1 MEEQAPLGL
10 GLVEGIVFAGRYRV
24 LRRLGAGGMGA
35 VYEALHAQTDRR
47 CALKVMHAHIAERQ
61 DLRDRFALEA
71 RVAARVGGGGV
82 VDVLDAGV
90 DEATGAPFLVM
101 ELLRGE
107 DLSQRLKRLGRL
119 SPDEAVRALHETAVA
134 LDTMHRASVIH
145 RDLKPGN
152 LFLAE
157 QDGQARIKVL
167 DFGVAKLMAEGA
179 ATGTATAVGTPLY
192 MAPEQLLGAK
202 ITAAA
207 DRYALGMIT
216 YTFLTGEAYWAQELA
231 QHDNLLAFA
240 LVTTRGPGERASAR
254 AARRGVELPPAFD
267 AWFVKA
273 THVDPSGRFASARG
287 AVEALADV
295 WGIDVPRGGDEP
307 ADAGEA
313 RGERAAEA
321 GTGAA
326 EARAGGEGDGRTLTA
341 DGGGADAVERSAAAQ
356 GDELEA
362 LAPTEQVPVGDLAAL
377 AQTEQAPVGDLAAL
391 APTEQ
396 APVDG
401 IAALAPE
408 ERAPRTAPGRAW
420 WRWRALGAGGVLAGV
435 MAGATAWLGAGAR
448 PRQDAA
454 DARPAAA
461 SPLAAPAPV
470 LACPILE
477 ASGVEAPAGWL
488 GAAAAGAVC
497 ERARVILGGP
507 SSRTLVPAELL
518 SLPAQLV
525 DRFPEDPYAAPD
537 ARATSIEAARR
548 RASAYADGE
557 VAREGAGFRITLTLR
572 RPDGTEIDRAA
583 GAGRALY
590 EAARDAMTPLVE
602 RGSLPAATALDPVV
616 ADFSRAR
623 DIGDGLALVDL
634 ALAMSHNAGG
644 LPEECSR
651 VAARSA
657 ELGEMGPGER
667 WRCAYTL
674 GLPLPEVEL
683 PPLNPAS
690 PGGLA
695 ARARVEHNARSADDP
710 AVNAELDRRFQRETS
725 ALGRSTLAA
734 TLSCLLQ
741 PSDPRRAEEM
751 AMLAVQ
757 AEPENAIGELCAPW
771 LQLVAVTQ
779 GTSSAAV
786 ALRAM
791 QAWAPWDSYGWLFH
805 AKSAGDRAA
814 ALAYARRA
822 YTLSPLDTYVA
833 STLADALLAA
843 GAREE
848 VRSIALALAGG
859 GYPVHRLRSELL
871 LLRVEASEAR
881 FGAALA
887 RARQAM
893 VVSADDAG
901 WLRAERFEIAWHALQ
916 IALVLGRAREVADVI
931 VGRFLDPEPPPLD
944 VAHLDVP
951 LRLPAVCAHASPAV
965 SRRCFARFR
974 ALRRPLSYSALPD
987 ADAFTAGAERYAAG
1001 DLAGAA
1007 RAFRPLL
1014 RTPGPF
1020 VEVLAGPM
1028 AEAFEHAGELEL
1040 IDRLDAAIADRSAE
1054 LNGASLALVRAARR
1068 AARRGDGDRARTLAR
1083 QVLDAWSVAD
1093 EPVPAV
1099 AEMRRLVHA
1108 PRGAAR

>member
-1 MEEQAPLGL
+1 MQEPSPPGP

-47 CALKVMHAHIAERQ
+47 CALKVMHPHIAERQ
-61 DLRDRFALEA
+61 DLRERFALEA

-107 DLSQRLKRLGRL
+107 DLSQRLRRLGKL
-119 SPDEAVRALHETAVA
+119 SPDEAVSTLHQTAVA

-157 QDGQARIKVL
+157 QGGPARIKVL
-167 DFGVAKLMAEGA
+167 DFGVAKLMAEGTV
-179 ATGTATAVGTPLY
+179 TGTVTAVGTPLY
-192 MAPEQLLGAK
+192 MAPEQLQGAK
-202 ITAAA
+202 VTAAV
-207 DRYALGMIT
+207 DRYALGMIA

-240 LVTTRGPGERASAR
+240 LVTVRGPRERPSAR

-273 THVDPSGRFASARG
+273 TRVDPSGRFASAR
-287 AVEALADV
+287 AAIEALADV

-307 ADAGEA
+307 AEA
-313 RGERAAEA
+313 RGERAAEV

-326 EARAGGEGDGRTLTA
+326 EARAGDEGDGRTLTA
-341 DGGGADAVERSAAAQ
+341 DGGGAPAVERGSTAQ
-356 GDELEA
+356 VD
-362 LAPTEQVPVGDLAAL
+362 DLAAL
-377 AQTEQAPVGDLAAL
+377 S
-391 APTEQ
+391 PT
-396 APVDG
+396 
-401 IAALAPE
+401 
-408 ERAPRTAPGRAW
+408 ERAPAAARGRAPW
-420 WRWRALGAGGVLAGV
+420 GRRALGAGGALAVV
-435 MAGATAWLGAGAR
+435 MAGASAWLGAGAR
-448 PRQDAA
+448 PRQDAGA
-454 DARPAAA
+454 GSHTAPAAA
-461 SPLAAPAPV
+461 APLAAPASV
-470 LACPILE
+470 LACPVLE

-497 ERARVILGGP
+497 ERARVMLGGS

-537 ARATSIEAARR
+537 ARAASIEAARR
-548 RASAYADGE
+548 RAAAYADGE
-557 VAREGAGFRITLTLR
+557 VVREGAGFRITIALR
-572 RPDGTEIDRAA
+572 RPDGAEIDRAV

-590 EAARDAMTPLVE
+590 EAVRDAMTPLAE
-602 RGSLPAATALDPVV
+602 RGSLPVAPALDPTV

-623 DIGDGLALVDL
+623 DIGGGLALLDL
-634 ALAMSHNAGG
+634 ALAMSNNAGG
-644 LPEECSR
+644 LAEECSR

-657 ELGEMGPGER
+657 ELAEMGPGER

-674 GLPLPEVEL
+674 GLPLPQVEL
-683 PPLNPAS
+683 PPSDAAS

-695 ARARVEHNARSADDP
+695 ARARVEHNTRSADDP
-710 AVNAELDRRFQRETS
+710 ALVAELDRRFQREAT

-741 PSDPRRAEEM
+741 PSDPKRAEEM

-757 AEPENAIGELCAPW
+757 AEPKNPIGEFCSPW
-771 LQLVAVTQ
+771 LQLLAVTQ

-791 QAWAPWDSYGWLFH
+791 QAWAPWNSYGWLFH
-805 AKSAGDRAA
+805 AKSSGDGAA

-822 YTLSPLDTYVA
+822 HALSPLDTYVA

-848 VRSIALALAGG
+848 VRGIALALAGG

-901 WLRAERFEIAWHALQ
+901 WLRVERFEIAWHALQ
-916 IALVLGRAREVADVI
+916 IALVLGRAREVADAI
-931 VGRFLDPEPPPLD
+931 VERFLDPDPPPLD
-944 VAHLDVP
+944 VVHLDVP

-965 SRRCFARFR
+965 SRRCFTRFR
-974 ALRRPLSYSALPD
+974 ALRQPLSYSALPD

-1028 AEAFEHAGELEL
+1028 AESFEQTGEIEL
-1040 IDRLDAAIADRSAE
+1040 VDRLEAAIADRSAE

-1068 AARRGDGDRARTLAR
+1068 AARRGESERARALAR
-1083 QVLDAWSVAD
+1083 RVLDAWSVAD

-1099 AEMRRLVHA
+1099 AEMRRLAQA
-1108 PRGAAR
+1108 PRGAGQ

>member
-61 DLRDRFALEA
+61 DLRERFALEA
-71 RVAARVGGGGV
+71 RLAARVGGGGV

-107 DLSQRLKRLGRL
+107 DLSQRLQRLGRL

-202 ITAAA
+202 VTAAV
-207 DRYALGMIT
+207 DRYALGMIA
-216 YTFLTGEAYWAQELA
+216 YTFLAGEAYWAQELA

-273 THVDPSGRFASARG
+273 THVDPSGRFASARA

-307 ADAGEA
+307 TNAGEA
-313 RGERAAEA
+313 RGERAAEV

-341 DGGGADAVERSAAAQ
+341 DGGGARAGGEGDGRTLTADGGGARAAERGATAQVDSVEP
-356 GDELEA
+356 
-362 LAPTEQVPVGDLAAL
+362 LAPTVPAPVAARRRAPWGRRALVAGGAL
-377 AQTEQAPVGDLAAL
+377 AM
-391 APTEQ
+391 
-396 APVDG
+396 
-401 IAALAPE
+401 
-408 ERAPRTAPGRAW
+408 
-420 WRWRALGAGGVLAGV
+420 V
-435 MAGATAWLGAGAR
+435 MAGASAWLGAGAR
-448 PRQDAA
+448 PRQDAG
-454 DARPAAA
+454 ARSYTAPTAA
-461 SPLAAPAPV
+461 SPLAAPGTV

-477 ASGVEAPAGWL
+477 ASGVDAPAGWL

-497 ERARVILGGP
+497 ERARVILGGS

-525 DRFPEDPYAAPD
+525 DRFPEDPYAAPG

-548 RASAYADGE
+548 RAAAYADGE
-557 VAREGAGFRITLTLR
+557 VVREGAGFRITLVLR
-572 RPDGTEIDRAA
+572 RPDGAEIDRAA

-590 EAARDAMTPLVE
+590 EAVRDAMTPLAE
-602 RGSLPAATALDPVV
+602 RGSLPAAPALDPVV
-616 ADFSRAR
+616 TDFSRAS
-623 DIGDGLALVDL
+623 DIDDGLALVDL

-657 ELGEMGPGER
+657 ELAEMGPGER

-674 GLPLPEVEL
+674 GLPLPEVAL
-683 PPLNPAS
+683 PPLDPAS

-771 LQLVAVTQ
+771 PQLVAVTQ

-805 AKSAGDRAA
+805 AKSSGDRAA

-931 VGRFLDPEPPPLD
+931 VERFLDPEPPPLD

-974 ALRRPLSYSALPD
+974 ALRQPLSYSALPD

-1028 AEAFEHAGELEL
+1028 AEAFERAGELEL
-1040 IDRLDAAIADRSAE
+1040 IDRLDAAVADRSAE

-1068 AARRGDGDRARTLAR
+1068 AARRGDGDRARGLAR

-1099 AEMRRLVHA
+1099 AEMRRLAQA

>member
-61 DLRDRFALEA
+61 DLRERFALEA

-202 ITAAA
+202 ITAAV
-207 DRYALGMIT
+207 DRYALGMIA

-273 THVDPSGRFASARG
+273 THVDPSGRFASARA

-295 WGIDVPRGGDEP
+295 WGTDVPRGGDEP
-307 ADAGEA
+307 TDAGEA
-313 RGERAAEA
+313 RGERAAEV

-341 DGGGADAVERSAAAQ
+341 DGGGADAVEQSATAQ
-356 GDELEA
+356 GDE
-362 LAPTEQVPVGDLAAL
+362 
-377 AQTEQAPVGDLAAL
+377 LAAL

-396 APVDG
+396 VPVDG

-408 ERAPRTAPGRAW
+408 ERAPRTAPGRAP
-420 WRWRALGAGGVLAGV
+420 WRWRALGAGGALAMV
-435 MAGATAWLGAGAR
+435 MVGASAWLGAGAR

-454 DARPAAA
+454 ARSYMAPTAP
-461 SPLAAPAPV
+461 SPLAAPGAV

-477 ASGVEAPAGWL
+477 ASGVDAPAGWL

-497 ERARVILGGP
+497 ERARVLLGGS

-525 DRFPEDPYAAPD
+525 DRFPEDPYAAPG

-548 RASAYADGE
+548 RAAAYADGE
-557 VAREGAGFRITLTLR
+557 VVREGAGFRITLVLR
-572 RPDGTEIDRAA
+572 RPDGAEIDRAA

-590 EAARDAMTPLVE
+590 EAVRDAMTPLAE
-602 RGSLPAATALDPVV
+602 RGSLPAAPALDPVV

-623 DIGDGLALVDL
+623 GIDDGLALVDL

-657 ELGEMGPGER
+657 ELAEMGPGER

-674 GLPLPEVEL
+674 GLPLPEVAL
-683 PPLNPAS
+683 PPLDPAS

-771 LQLVAVTQ
+771 PQLVAVTQ

-805 AKSAGDRAA
+805 AKSAGDKGA

-931 VGRFLDPEPPPLD
+931 VERFLDPEPPPLD

-974 ALRRPLSYSALPD
+974 ALRQPLSYSALPD

-1040 IDRLDAAIADRSAE
+1040 IDRLDAAVADRSAE

-1068 AARRGDGDRARTLAR
+1068 AARRGDGDRARGLAR

-1099 AEMRRLVHA
+1099 AEMRRLAQA

>member
-61 DLRDRFALEA
+61 DLRERFALEA
-71 RVAARVGGGGV
+71 RLAARVGGGGV

-192 MAPEQLLGAK
+192 MAPEQLQGAK
-202 ITAAA
+202 ITAAV
-207 DRYALGMIT
+207 DRYALGMIA

-231 QHDNLLAFA
+231 RHDNLLAFA

-267 AWFVKA
+267 AWFAKA
-273 THVDPSGRFASARG
+273 TQVDPSGRFASARA

-307 ADAGEA
+307 TDAGEA
-313 RGERAAEA
+313 RGERAAEV

-326 EARAGGEGDGRTLTA
+326 DARAGGEGDGRTLTA
-341 DGGGADAVERSAAAQ
+341 DGGGAAAVERSATAQ
-356 GDELEA
+356 GDDLAALVLTERVPVGNLAA
-362 LAPTEQVPVGDLAAL
+362 LAPTEQVPVDGLAAR
-377 AQTEQAPVGDLAAL
+377 APK
-391 APTEQ
+391 
-396 APVDG
+396 
-401 IAALAPE
+401 
-408 ERAPRTAPGRAW
+408 ERAPRTPGRAPW
-420 WRWRALGAGGVLAGV
+420 GRRALGAVGVLAVV

-454 DARPAAA
+454 EARPAAA
-461 SPLAAPAPV
+461 SPLAAPASV

-497 ERARVILGGP
+497 ERARVILGGS

-537 ARATSIEAARR
+537 ARATAIEAARR
-548 RASAYADGE
+548 WASAYADGE
-557 VAREGAGFRITLTLR
+557 VVREGAGFRITLVLR
-572 RPDGTEIDRAA
+572 RPDGAEIDRAA

-590 EAARDAMTPLVE
+590 EAVRDAMTPLVE
-602 RGSLPAATALDPVV
+602 RGSLPAAPVPDPIV
-616 ADFSRAR
+616 ADFSRAS
-623 DIGDGLALVDL
+623 DVGAGLALVDL

-657 ELGEMGPGER
+657 ELAEMGPGER

-683 PPLNPAS
+683 PPLDPAS

-695 ARARVEHNARSADDP
+695 ARARVEHNARSAGDP
-710 AVNAELDRRFQRETS
+710 AVIAELDRRFRRETS

-741 PSDPRRAEEM
+741 PSDPRRAEEL

-757 AEPENAIGELCAPW
+757 ADPENTIGELCSPW
-771 LQLVAVTQ
+771 AQLVAVTQ

-805 AKSAGDRAA
+805 AKSAGDRAV

-822 YTLSPLDTYVA
+822 YLLSPLDTYVA

-859 GYPVHRLRSELL
+859 GYPVHRLRSDLL

-931 VGRFLDPEPPPLD
+931 MERFLDPEPPPLD

-974 ALRRPLSYSALPD
+974 ALRQPLSYSALPD
-987 ADAFTAGAERYAAG
+987 TDAFTAGAERYAAG
-1001 DLAGAA
+1001 DLTGAA

-1014 RTPGPF
+1014 RTRGPF

-1028 AEAFEHAGELEL
+1028 AEAFEHTGEIEL
-1040 IDRLDAAIADRSAE
+1040 VDRLEAAVDDRSAE

-1068 AARRGDGDRARTLAR
+1068 AARRGAGERARALAK

-1099 AEMRRLVHA
+1099 AEMRRLAEA
-1108 PRGAAR
+1108 PRGAGR